1 MMNMSGS
8 GIGMIIIMILCG
20 ILAILGLVYIIISLI
35 DMWKAYSRDQN
46 QTALLFF
53 IISLVG
59 IVLSGPF
66 ISLILAIVFYWNRA
80 RSKSWMGIGLIIAAI
95 ILAIVGV
102 ITFISFGYDMNNF
115 DNMNWDEPMMDEDYN
130 Y

>member
-35 DMWKAYSRDQN
+35 DMWKSYSRDQN

-53 IISLVG
+53 IISLIG

-66 ISLILAIVFYWNRA
+66 ISLILAIIFYWNRV
-80 RSKSWMGIGLIIAAI
+80 RRKSWMGIGLIIAAI
-95 ILAIVGV
+95 VLAIVGV

>member
-35 DMWKAYSRDQN
+35 DMWKSYSRDQN
-46 QTALLFF
+46 QTSLLFF
-53 IISLVG
+53 IISLIGVF
-59 IVLSGPF
+59 LSGSF
-66 ISLILAIVFYWNRA
+66 ISFILAIIFYWNRV
-80 RSKSWMGIGLIIAAI
+80 RRKSWMGIGLIIAAI
-95 ILAIVGV
+95 VLAIVGV

>member
-35 DMWKAYSRDQN
+35 DMWKSYSRDQN
-46 QTALLFF
+46 QTSLLFF

-95 ILAIVGV
+95 VLAIVGV

>member
-35 DMWKAYSRDQN
+35 DMWKSYSRDQN
-46 QTALLFF
+46 QTSLLFF

-80 RSKSWMGIGLIIAAI
+80 RTKSWMGIGLIIAAI

>member
-1 MMNMSGS
+1 MMNMTGS

-35 DMWKAYSRDQN
+35 DMWKSYSRDQN
-46 QTALLFF
+46 QTSLLFF

-66 ISLILAIVFYWNRA
+66 ISLILAIIFYWNRA

-95 ILAIVGV
+95 ILAIIGV

>member
-20 ILAILGLVYIIISLI
+20 SLAILGLVYIIISLI
-35 DMWKAYSRDQN
+35 DMWKSYSRDQN
-46 QTALLFF
+46 QTSLLFF
-53 IISLVG
+53 IISLIGVF
-59 IVLSGPF
+59 LSGSF
-66 ISLILAIVFYWNRA
+66 ISFILAIIFYWNRV
-80 RSKSWMGIGLIIAAI
+80 RRKSWMGIGLIIAAI
-95 ILAIVGV
+95 VLAIVGV

>member
-35 DMWKAYSRDQN
+35 NMWKSYSRDQN
-46 QTALLFF
+46 QTSLLFF

-80 RSKSWMGIGLIIAAI
+80 RTKSWMGIGLIIAAI

>member
-35 DMWKAYSRDQN
+35 DMWKSYSRDQN
-46 QTALLFF
+46 QTSLLFF

>member
-35 DMWKAYSRDQN
+35 DMWKSYSRDQN
-46 QTALLFF
+46 QTSLLFF
-53 IISLVG
+53 IISLIGVF
-59 IVLSGPF
+59 LSGSF
-66 ISLILAIVFYWNRA
+66 ISFILAIIFYWNRV
-80 RSKSWMGIGLIIAAI
+80 RRKSWMGIGLIIAAI
-95 ILAIVGV
+95 VLAIIGV

>member
-8 GIGMIIIMILCG
+8 GIGLIIIMILVA
-20 ILAILGLVYIIISLI
+20 IVAILGLVYIILSLI

-46 QTALLFF
+46 QTSLLFF
-53 IISLVG
+53 IVSLVG

-66 ISLILAIVFYWNRA
+66 ISLILAIVFYWNRS
-80 RSKSWMGIGLIIAAI
+80 RRKSWMGIGLIIVSIVLA
-95 ILAIVGV
+95 ILAV

>member
-8 GIGMIIIMILCG
+8 GIGMIIIMILFG

-35 DMWKAYSRDQN
+35 DMWKSYSRDQN
-46 QTALLFF
+46 QTSLLFF
-53 IISLVG
+53 IISLIGVF
-59 IVLSGPF
+59 LSGSF
-66 ISLILAIVFYWNRA
+66 ISFILAIIFYWNRA
-80 RSKSWMGIGLIIAAI
+80 RRKSWMGIGLIIAWIVLGI
-95 ILAIVGV
+95 IGV